1 MTSFTN
7 DHETDWNICLENMY
21 NQIKKNNLVEEFV
34 KVNTNNTGFMF
45 NDSPVIKKINYLTS
59 IDGHSG
65 SSFACCCCAVYKRLI
80 EEKYKEKKR
89 LNAQFRGIVKTII
102 KLKKIRLKAAQNV
115 YSPGNIGFLNCQQ
128 HFYSISK
135 RINK

>member
-7 DHETDWNICLENMY
+7 VHDDYWNICVEHMY

-34 KVNTNNTGFMF
+34 NVNTNNRGFMF
-45 NDSPVIKKINYLTS
+45 NHSPVIIKIVNLTS

-65 SSFACCCCAVYKRLI
+65 ASFACCCRAVYKRLI

-89 LNAQFRGIVKTII
+89 LNAQFRGIVKSLI
-102 KLKKIRLKAAQNV
+102 KLKKIRLKVAQNV

-135 RINK
+135 GN